1 MGPVK
6 RSVFIISA
14 VSVAFLF
21 CLGPVFSQ
29 TKPIELNYSMHFV
42 TSHLMAVSGQQWSQE
57 IEKRTNGR
65 VKITMY
71 PGGTLI
77 PSDRAYD
84 GITKGIA
91 DIAFSFP
98 GYTKG
103 RFPLMECYDLPLGC
117 RSGAAATQ
125 VVNELFEK
133 FKPKEFDEVKVM
145 YLSAHG
151 PGFIHTR
158 KPVNKLE
165 DLKGMKIRAGGVL
178 TKVVAALGA
187 VPVSMPMGDVYD
199 AISRGVVQGTT
210 APFEALE
217 GWKLGEVIKYSIENR
232 ESAYT
237 TSAYVVMNK
246 EKWNS
251 LPPDIQ
257 KIIEAINK
265 EWIVPSGKLWDDIDK
280 SGREFTLKQGNKI
293 IILPKEEDARWTK
306 ALRPVLDEYVKYAKE
321 KGVPGGEALKFCMER
336 LRQLQ

>member
-1 MGPVK
+1 MG
-6 RSVFIISA
+6 SA
-14 VSVAFLF
+14 KWRAFSTIAVGVSFLF
-21 CLGPVFSQ
+21 CLGPVFAQ
-29 TKPIELNYSMHFV
+29 PKPIELNYSMHFV
-42 TSHLMAVSGQQWSQE
+42 ASHLMAVSGQQWSKE

-71 PGGTLI
+71 SGGTLI
-77 PSDRAYD
+77 PSPSAYD
-84 GITKGIA
+84 GVTKGIA

-103 RFPLMECYDLPLGC
+103 RFPLLEVIDLPLGC
-117 RSGAAATQ
+117 KSGAAATR

-145 YLSAHG
+145 YFSAHG

-158 KPVNKLE
+158 KPVYKLE
-165 DLKGMKIRAGGVL
+165 DLKGMKIRGGGVL
-178 TKVVAALGA
+178 IKVVAALGA
-187 VPVSMPMGDVYD
+187 VPVSMPMGEVYD
-199 AISRGVVQGTT
+199 ALSRGVVEGAT

-217 GWKLGEVIKYSIENR
+217 GWKLAEVIKYSIENR

-237 TSAYVVMNK
+237 SAGYVIMNK

-257 KIIEAINK
+257 KIIEGINK
-265 EWIVPSGKLWDDIDK
+265 EWMDRSGKLWDDIDK
-280 SGREFTLKQGNKI
+280 TGREFTLKRGNKI
-293 IILPKEEDARWTK
+293 ITLSQEEDARWTK
-306 ALRPVLDEYVKYAKE
+306 ALKPVLADYVKYAKE
-321 KGVPGGEALKFCMER
+321 KGVPGDEALKFCMER

>member
-1 MGPVK
+1 L
-6 RSVFIISA
+6 A
-14 VSVAFLF
+14 VSVVFLF
-21 CLGPVFSQ
+21 CLEPGFAQ
-29 TKPIELNYSMHFV
+29 QKPITLNYSMHFV
-42 TSHLMAVSGQQWSQE
+42 NSHLMAVSGQQWSTE

-71 PGGTLI
+71 PGGSLI
-77 PSDRAYD
+77 PSPAAYD
-84 GITKGIA
+84 GVTKGIA
-91 DIAFSFP
+91 DIALSFP

-103 RFPLMECYDLPLGC
+103 RFPLLEVMDLPLGC
-117 RSGAAATQ
+117 KSGAAATR

-145 YLSAHG
+145 YFSAHG
-151 PGFIHTR
+151 PGYIHTR
-158 KPVNKLE
+158 KPVYKLE
-165 DLKGMKIRAGGVL
+165 DLKGMKIRGGGVL
-178 TKVVAALGA
+178 IKVVAALGA
-187 VPVSMPMGDVYD
+187 SPVSLPMGEVYD
-199 AISRGVVQGTT
+199 ALSRGVVEGAT

-237 TSAYVVMNK
+237 SAGFVIMNK

-257 KIIEAINK
+257 KIIEGINK
-265 EWIVPSGKLWDDIDK
+265 EWMDRSGKLWDDIDK
-280 SGREFTLKQGNKI
+280 SGREFTLKRGNKI
-293 IILPKEEDARWTK
+293 ITLTPEEDARWTK

-321 KGVPGGEALKFCMER
+321 KGVPGDEALKFCMER